1 MSAISKLKP
10 KQFPPQLREI
20 ADPPKELYLE
30 GELPPPEA
38 VWLTV
43 VGSRKFSTYG
53 REVVEKIIGE
63 LAGHPLTIVSGLAVG
78 IDTIAHQAALAAR
91 LHTIAIP
98 GSGLGRD
105 VLHPSSNK
113 RLADEIVASGGALL
127 SEFPENYP
135 AGLHTFPRRNR
146 LMAGLAKGVLI
157 IEAGEKSGTL
167 ITAKLAT
174 DYNRDVLAVPGS
186 IFNSGSVGTNNL
198 IKQGAT
204 PVCNG
209 RDVLLALGFDL
220 PEADG
225 QLRLNLAELSKNE
238 RLVYELL
245 SVEPLARDELLR
257 AIKLPISE
265 GNVLLATLEI
275 KGLIKEMLGEIRW
288 N

>member
-1 MSAISKLKP
+1 MSLIRKLTP
-10 KQFPPQLREI
+10 KNFPAALREI
-20 ADPPKELYLE
+20 ADPPTELYLE
-30 GELPPPEA
+30 GELPPPETIY
-38 VWLTV
+38 LTV
-43 VGSRKFSTYG
+43 VGSRKFSSYG
-53 REVVEKIIGE
+53 REAVEKIISE
-63 LAGHPLTIVSGLAVG
+63 LAGHPITIVSGLAVG
-78 IDTIAHQAALAAR
+78 IDTIAHKAALAAR

-98 GSGLGRD
+98 GSGLGRT
-105 VLHPSSNK
+105 VLHPSSN
-113 RLADEIVASGGALL
+113 RILADEIVASGGALI
-127 SEFPENYP
+127 SEFPETYP

-146 LMAGLAKGVLI
+146 IMAGVAKGILV

-174 DYNRDVLAVPGS
+174 EYNRDVYAVPGS

-209 RDVLLALGFDL
+209 RDLLIALGFEV
-220 PEADG
+220 PEDG
-225 QLRLNLAELSKNE
+225 QLKLALEGLNSDEQK
-238 RLVYELL
+238 VYDLL